1 MSLSPFRNVDRSAAG
16 KLRLRLLPPPAN
28 DGDGSKVCRLTGRG
42 RRGGLGSGE
51 SAICSKGETGRDG
64 AGAAGAAVR
73 EAGRKFKG
81 GEGVI
86 TRLSQWRGDG
96 ELEERRGEKISPGD
110 FFF

>member
-1 MSLSPFRNVDRSAAG
+1 MQYVV
-16 KLRLRLLPPPAN
+16 K
-28 DGDGSKVCRLTGRG
+28 GR
-42 RRGGLGSGE
+42 
-51 SAICSKGETGRDG
+51 GETGL
-64 AGAAGAAVR
+64 VLLLR